1 MHMDYQ
7 RPDPDQE
14 APQYGAR
21 VEDDFVRP
29 LQPMKSISH
38 RRLPAALPLAIAG
51 ILVVSSIAFGAAV
64 IRYAE
69 TPPPDASTIDVGDE
83 SSAPSVAVSEAPPVT
98 VTEAPVVTPL
108 TLTASISSAKVA
120 LSWTKYVGDD
130 FCYYKVVRSTDATV
144 SWPLGEGDT
153 LVAAIGDVEKLS
165 LVDAA
170 PAGKTYSYEVFAV
183 KSADD
188 GYAVIVGSNVVTIA
202 VPAPTPTPKP
212 TPKPTQNCNMTLTAS
227 LATASVGGIQ
237 PAVVGSPAPPSGYKV
252 NLSWTKYRCD
262 HFQWYGIV
270 FNTTGNPVLHLGEQ
284 PPIYLG
290 GIGTLS
296 YVVKDGLEPGHT
308 YYFRVYAYNEE
319 VVCHAGTILG
329 WSNVASVTIP

>member
-1 MHMDYQ
+1 MDYQ
-7 RPDPDQE
+7 RPDPDQGP
-14 APQYGAR
+14 PQYGAR

-64 IRYAE
+64 IRNAV

-108 TLTASISSAKVA
+108 TLTASISSGKVA

-144 SWPLGEGDT
+144 SWPLGEGDS

-170 PAGKTYSYEVFAV
+170 PGGKTYSYEVFAV

-202 VPAPTPTPKP
+202 VPAPTPAP
-212 TPKPTQNCNMTLTAS
+212 TRNCNMTLTAS

-237 PAVVGSPAPPSGYKV
+237 PATVTSPAPTTGYKV

-270 FNTTGNPVLHLGEQ
+270 KSTSPNPTLHIGDT
-284 PPIYLG
+284 PWKYFG
-290 GIGTLS
+290 SIGTLS
-296 YVVKDGLEPGHT
+296 YTDKEVEPGHT
-308 YYFRVYAYNEE
+308 YYYRVYAYNEA
-319 VVCHAGTILG
+319 VVCEARTILG
-329 WSNVASVTIP
+329 WSNVAYVTITA